1 MVVVEGYSKVDA
13 EERDR
18 ATPGEEE
25 ENSIGRAMKKML
37 FKAARLRGA

>member
-1 MVVVEGYSKVDA
+1 VVVVEGYSKVDA

-25 ENSIGRAMKKML
+25 ENSIS
-37 FKAARLRGA
+37 KAARLRGA